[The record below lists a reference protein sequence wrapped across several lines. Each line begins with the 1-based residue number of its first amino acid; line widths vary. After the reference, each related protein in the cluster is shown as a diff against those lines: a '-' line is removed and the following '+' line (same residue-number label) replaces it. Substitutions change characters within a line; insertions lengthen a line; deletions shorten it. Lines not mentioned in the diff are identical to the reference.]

1 VTKVVGSVVGRNF
14 ARANRRLPEARSAIA
29 LPVTAWPP
37 RCPPEQM
44 AYVTILGRETAD
56 AISRIVVYEEDH
68 WLP

>member
-1 VTKVVGSVVGRNF
+1 
-14 ARANRRLPEARSAIA
+14 
-29 LPVTAWPP
+29 
-37 RCPPEQM
+37 M